1 MFQLLVISSKDDA
14 GVHQIVLEF
23 PTPQEADTAFDNIVA
38 AKKVLRTSTYAVKL
52 Y

>member
-1 MFQLLVISSKDDA
+1 MFKLLVISSQNDA

-23 PTPQEADTAFDNIVA
+23 PTSQEADTAFDNIIAV
-38 AKKVLRTSTYAVKL
+38 KQVLRTSTYAVKL